1 MRDLCYDPPHHESFL
16 LLVLDNGE
24 YGYVKHLINI
34 LTDIEQRDFK
44 MVVIFFITVVNYHCI
59 FSLLYFCSVS

>member
-44 MVVIFFITVVNYHCI
+44 MVVIFFYNWC
-59 FSLLYFCSVS
+59 